1 MSVTPAQ
8 LSLGGL
14 ALAAAVLV
22 FTLVRWWRS
31 GHEVPSAAAIIGGLL
46 IGLLSALCSGGLL
59 GWAARRTVT
68 GVTNPLGNAVSGK
81 ESSQLLPLPETA
93 LSGMSP
99 GGAVA
104 TTLLLAVLVLVWRCC
119 DNFLRAR
126 IAAGALVGSAAGL
139 IGAVSG
145 LAALTLIP
153 AVNRLGDQIVAALP
167 FQ

>member
-8 LSLGGL
+8 LSLGGFG
-14 ALAAAVLV
+14 LAAAVLV
-22 FTLVRWWRS
+22 LTLARWWRT
-31 GHEVPSAAAIIGGLL
+31 GREAPSAAAIIGGLV

-68 GVTNPLGNAVSGK
+68 TLTNPLGNAVAGTG
-81 ESSQLLPLPETA
+81 SSRLLPETA
-93 LSGMSP
+93 PSGMSP

-104 TTLLLAVLVLVWRCC
+104 TTVLLAVLVLAWRCC
-119 DNFLRAR
+119 DNQLRR
-126 IAAGALVGSAAGL
+126 QITAGALAGSAAGL
-139 IGAVSG
+139 TTAASG

-153 AVNRLGDQIVAALP
+153 AVNHLGDQITAALP

>member
-1 MSVTPAQ
+1 MTQGQ

-14 ALAAAVLV
+14 ALAAAVLAV
-22 FTLVRWWRS
+22 TLVRWWRA
-31 GHEVPSAAAIIGGLL
+31 GHEMPSAAATVGGLL

-68 GVTNPLGNAVSGK
+68 TVTNPLGNAVSGTGM
-81 ESSQLLPLPETA
+81 SQLLPKTA
-93 LSGMSP
+93 PSGLSP
-99 GGAVA
+99 GGAAA
-104 TTLLLAVLVLVWRCC
+104 TTVLVIVLVLVWRCC
-119 DNFLRAR
+119 DNHLRAR

-145 LAALTLIP
+145 LAALTVIP
-153 AVNRLGDQIVAALP
+153 VVNHAGDTITANLP